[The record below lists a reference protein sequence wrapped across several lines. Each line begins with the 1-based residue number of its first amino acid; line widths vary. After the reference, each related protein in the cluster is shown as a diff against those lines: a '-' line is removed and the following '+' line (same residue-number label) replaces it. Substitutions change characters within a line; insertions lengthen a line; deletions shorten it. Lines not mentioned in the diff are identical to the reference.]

1 MTEKKLKLIE
11 IKKLE
16 IEIKELKIEIEELAV
31 KIRKKYT
38 KNKNN
43 LRKILIRKIH
53 LNWALNND
61 YRFLYYYDKN
71 TQNKL

>member
-1 MTEKKLKLIE
+1 MTEKKLKL
-11 IKKLE
+11 

-43 LRKILIRKIH
+43 LRKILMRKIH

>member
-11 IKKLE
+11 IKELE
-16 IEIKELKIEIEELAV
+16 IEIEKLAV

-43 LRKILIRKIH
+43 LRKILMRKIH
-53 LNWALNND
+53 LNWTLNSD
-61 YRFLYYYDKN
+61 YKFLYYYDKN
-71 TQNKL
+71 TQNKS